1 MRPSPY
7 QDIEASR
14 DRALAMQGW
23 LFGER
28 FNRIGNPF
36 TWVDGEQMPGL
47 HAAQGTLS
55 VLQYLAMSGEIYE
68 TPSAIRPLDHDHV
81 RQDLEARLRQAYR
94 HFIPFLDESA
104 SGFSKYIVSTASV
117 KVQDYGAIRTF
128 CPDLPAA
135 PRQLDI
141 GPGLGGNALYS
152 AFHLGG
158 TYMACDAHPVSYAVQ
173 RQFLRMLAAGRPE
186 YLDTVDCETFG
197 LSPAAITTQIADPAY
212 RFVQVPSWHL
222 PLVADASVDLASATW
237 VLNEV
242 TPAGIV
248 WLIHHICRT
257 VRTGGYVYIRDSGLR
272 KPLRHDVDYDSLLPQ
287 LGFELVGRLDVLNR
301 VDMHGIPRVYR
312 CRSSVETDFDSLFQD
327 VFGRFGVTAHGGA
340 MNQSAPR

>member
-14 DRALAMQGW
+14 DRALTAQGW

-36 TWVDGEQMPGL
+36 VWVDGEQMPGL
-47 HAAQGTLS
+47 YAAQGPLS

-68 TPSAIRPLDHDHV
+68 TPAAIRTPDHDRV
-81 RQDLEARLRQAYR
+81 RRDLEMRLHQAYR
-94 HFIPFLDESA
+94 HFVPFLDEEA
-104 SGFSKYIVSTASV
+104 SGFRRYIDSTASV

-152 AFHLGG
+152 VFHLGG
-158 TYMACDAHPVSYAVQ
+158 TYLACDAHLVSYGVQ
-173 RQFLRMLAAGRPE
+173 RLFLRMLAAGRSE
-186 YLDTVDCETFG
+186 YLDVVDCETFG
-197 LSPAAITTQIADPAY
+197 LGSDAMAAQIADPAY
-212 RFVQVPSWHL
+212 RFVHLPSWHL
-222 PLVADASVDLASATW
+222 PLVEDRSVDLASATW

-248 WLIHHICRT
+248 WLVHHISRV
-257 VRTGGYVYIRDSGLR
+257 VRAGGYVYIRDSGLR
-272 KPLRHDVDYDSLLPQ
+272 KPMRHDVDYDALLLQ
-287 LGFELVGRLDVLNR
+287 LGFEHAGRLDVRNR
-301 VDMHGIPRVYR
+301 VDMHGIPRAYR
-312 CRSSVETDFDSLFQD
+312 CRSPMNTDFDTLFQE

-340 MNQSAPR
+340 MNQPPPQ